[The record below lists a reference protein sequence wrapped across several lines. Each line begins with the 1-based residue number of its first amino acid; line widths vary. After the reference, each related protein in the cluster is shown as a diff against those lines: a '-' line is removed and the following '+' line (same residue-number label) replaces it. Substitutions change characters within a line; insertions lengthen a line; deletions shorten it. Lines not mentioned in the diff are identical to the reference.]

1 MDEES
6 LEENESTDYSDGA
19 EEEGE
24 EEDEEQEEEV
34 EEEKEEEEEEKALK
48 KNEDK
53 MEVIEQEEKQTEA
66 DESEEEIFS
75 DAEEEEE
82 EEEKVEEE
90 QSGLGLETLMEEN
103 LEKNSKGDSEKAD
116 KELQDASAV
125 AEALQPKG
133 FTLSSTSVTT
143 PIPFLLKH
151 MLREY
156 QHVGLDWLTT
166 MYEKKL
172 NGNYIV
178 SVHLFFIYF
187 IYLFIYLFIFIL
199 FLFIFSGLSRRL
211 CSFGGSEGSETR

>member
-1 MDEES
+1 MIYFAHYNLHCKNLLQADNELSIEELRRKYAELAANAEPMEEDS
-6 LEENESTDYSDGA
+6 AEENESMDVSDD
-19 EEEGE
+19 E
-24 EEDEEQEEEV
+24 EEDEAEDAPQQKEEMKANEQEKRETD
-34 EEEKEEEEEEKALK
+34 EEESEDEMLSDDELEEG
-48 KNEDK
+48 D
-53 MEVIEQEEKQTEA
+53 
-66 DESEEEIFS
+66 
-75 DAEEEEE
+75 

-90 QSGLGLETLMEEN
+90 QSSFGLETLMEEN
-103 LEKNSKGDSEKAD
+103 FEKDSTGDSEKAD

-172 NGNYIV
+172 NGNALFHRL
-178 SVHLFFIYF
+178 SVEQSSQICKFISYKVPH
-187 IYLFIYLFIFIL
+187 
-199 FLFIFSGLSRRL
+199 
-211 CSFGGSEGSETR
+211 T